1 MRAFAQQPTATQQTT
16 AARTPIPPRSH
27 FGQSRKVGLAHHLQR
42 TIGNQ
47 AVRRL
52 LESNTKDIKE
62 HTATEI
68 PRFGHDLSRI
78 PIHSPTPTAERIQTK
93 LSINEPG
100 DHYEQEADFVADQ
113 VMRMSEPE
121 IHSQQAGVS
130 VLLNQSDS
138 GENIQRLAAN
148 SDPSLEDAVVIEGGE
163 EDKAE
168 QAQVQTL
175 RPLGQ
180 TSGREAISK
189 DIIDS
194 SNGSAPLGSSVR
206 QFMEPRFGVDLSQVQ
221 VHADRRAAALS
232 QSISARAFTYGRH
245 IYFNEGEYQPET
257 QEGKRVLAHE
267 LTHVM
272 QQAGGQSR
280 LPVRQRVTES
290 RGANVS
296 PMVQRLGKLG
306 KELKRNVAPWGSGPT
321 GSDYEVTTDGG
332 SIVTGWSAYYVWQ
345 DQFRYW
351 CHGHSLNTYDKYDYS
366 IYSGTPMATVVKD
379 EWTNIPPDQT
389 KAGDIAV
396 WTARFD
402 HSALFTKPV
411 IENGKLAPDKSEL
424 STKNGQAQLAVKTLT
439 DIAGTYGSAGIGVF
453 RHK

>member
-1 MRAFAQQPTATQQTT
+1 MRDFAQKPMAPQQTT
-16 AARTPIPPRSH
+16 PAESPIPARSH
-27 FGQSRKVGLAHHLQR
+27 FGQSRDVSMALHLQR

-47 AVRRL
+47 AV
-52 LESNTKDIKE
+52 
-62 HTATEI
+62 
-68 PRFGHDLSRI
+68 SRI
-78 PIHSPTPTAERIQTK
+78 PIHSPTPTAKRIQTK
-93 LSINEPG
+93 LSINKPG

-121 IHSQQAGVS
+121 IQSQQAGVS

-138 GENIQRLAAN
+138 GENIQRLAAD

-163 EDKAE
+163 EDVAE

-180 TSGREAISK
+180 TSGRESISK
-189 DIIDS
+189 DILDS
-194 SNGSAPLGSSVR
+194 SQGSAPLGSNVR

-221 VHADRRAAALS
+221 IHADSRAASLS
-232 QSISARAFTYGRH
+232 QSISARAFTYGGH

-272 QQAGGQSR
+272 QQGGSQPR

-290 RGANVS
+290 RGANA
-296 PMVQRLGKLG
+296 PMMIQRLGKLG
-306 KELKRNVAPWGSGPT
+306 KELRSNVAPWGSGPT

-332 SIVTGWSAYYVWQ
+332 SIVTGWMAYYVWE
-345 DQFRYW
+345 DAASYW
-351 CHGHSLNTYDKYDYS
+351 CHGHSLNTYNKYGYS

-379 EWTNIPPDQT
+379 EWTNIAPDQT

-396 WTARFD
+396 WTAGHN

-411 IENGKLAPDKSEL
+411 IEKGALVPDKSEL
-424 STKNGQAQLAVKTLT
+424 STKNGQAPLAVKTLT
-439 DIAGTYGSAGIGVF
+439 NIAGTYGSAGIAVF